1 MSESAGPT
9 SHRRPQSHLPVA
21 TLLGAAMTATVLA
34 AAPVLAD
41 APTSAAT
48 TRTTPLAV
56 PIGGDATP
64 VHPVVRN
71 ALEAA
76 DAVSGMVPW
85 TAAGG
90 VVGVS
95 QVVPGSPSTSAETRL
110 FGMAV
115 PASTSTPAADTDTVE
130 VGHLRLH
137 RPRAVSPALAAEV
150 TATSGEVVQGI
161 SDVLQSNGVG
171 PERADTVAEHM
182 VGDAAVG
189 AVVGGVVAAPVAAT
203 VGAVVGGTVGL
214 VFGIPFLPTGLVVG
228 PLVGTALVASLVEI
242 PAVTTGAIVGAAT
255 GYQRG
260 WEVPLDTPTS
270 TPRHDVSGQVVVTT
284 PAPSAAASAQPVS
297 HPSVPLP
304 LSLPALR

>member
-182 VGDAAVG
+182 VGDA
-189 AVVGGVVAAPVAAT
+189 VVGGVVAAPVAAT